1 MSVQVSQTWQL
12 IEYFNKV
19 TYFIDRRASQ
29 HFFCF
34 YFPQCH
40 KFICL
45 INTQWNV
52 DVCTSSAIRTPITS
66 YLFIWHFKWQ
76 ISLKQ
81 ATLLDQT
88 WKAVPTWLSIRITPS
103 LSTVKQ
109 IFSIFTSDL
118 DRLNRR
124 NELEKFHRRYSDI
137 HAAKKSWDNESFG
150 GERVVKIRN
159 KIWHSDYLFGDSIN
173 QSQGLEL
180 FIL

>member
-103 LSTVKQ
+103 PSAYSHLTLTDWTEEMNWRSFIEGIQ
-109 IFSIFTSDL
+109 IFMQQKNPGTTKVL
-118 DRLNRR
+118 VGK
-124 NELEKFHRRYSDI
+124 ELLKFATKSDI
-137 HAAKKSWDNESFG
+137 LTIYLGTQSI
-150 GERVVKIRN
+150 RVK
-159 KIWHSDYLFGDSIN
+159 D
-173 QSQGLEL
+173 
-180 FIL
+180 